1 MLNVN
6 HLQEYIIDP
15 TLEHLGLYSLAA
27 SELMLG
33 TAIQESRLTYLTQ
46 LDGDDDPYDDAI
58 GLWQVERKTHDDI
71 WDNWLRYRG
80 DLVTRV
86 TQISVRQT
94 ADEMLWN
101 LYYACAMARIHYRR
115 VKEALPPAGDREGQ
129 AVYWK
134 THYNTHLGAGGVQE
148 YVENW
153 ERYVKPQLRKAV

>member
-6 HLQEYIIDP
+6 QLRDYIIDP
-15 TLEHLGLYSLAA
+15 TLEHLGLYSVAA
-27 SELMLG
+27 SELVLG
-33 TAIQESRLTYLTQ
+33 TAIQESHLTYIKQ
-46 LDGDDDPYDDAI
+46 LGGGPAL
-58 GLWQVERKTHDDI
+58 GLWQMEPSTHEDI
-71 WDNWLRYRG
+71 HWSWLKYRQ
-80 DLVTRV
+80 DM
-86 TQISVRQT
+86 
-94 ADEMLWN
+94 ADKVMRLCQQPVSEEMIWN
-101 LYYACAMARIHYRR
+101 LRYACAMCRIHYRR